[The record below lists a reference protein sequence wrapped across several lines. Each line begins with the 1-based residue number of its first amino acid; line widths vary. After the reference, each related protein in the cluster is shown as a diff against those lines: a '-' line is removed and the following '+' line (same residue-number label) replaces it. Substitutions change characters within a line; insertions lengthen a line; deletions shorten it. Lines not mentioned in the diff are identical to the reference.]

1 MMNLLYVGKGCRIM
15 NDVKSAILFYG
26 KTRIPLPFAEY
37 KKYDVGTGYV
47 ALYDC
52 DEDCCLLCRCLD
64 ESEISYYG
72 DNISRLVIKNG
83 KEEELK
89 TNIKIKEISVII
101 ITSKLKTIEQADNII
116 DSYKKAIDKFDD
128 IDGDN

>member
-83 KEEELK
+83 EENELK
-89 TNIKIKEISVII
+89 TNMITEGITVII
-101 ITSKLKTIEQADNII
+101 ITTRLKNIAEADDVI
-116 DSYKKAIDKFDD
+116 STYKKALD
-128 IDGDN
+128 

>member
-1 MMNLLYVGKGCRIM
+1 M

-83 KEEELK
+83 EENELK
-89 TNIKIKEISVII
+89 TNMITEGITVII
-101 ITSKLKTIEQADNII
+101 ITTRLKNIAEADDVI
-116 DSYKKAIDKFDD
+116 STYKKALD
-128 IDGDN
+128 

>member
-72 DNISRLVIKNG
+72 DNISKLVIKSG
-83 KEEELK
+83 EENELK
-89 TNIKIKEISVII
+89 TNMITEGITVII
-101 ITSKLKTIEQADNII
+101 ITTRLKNIAEADDVI
-116 DSYKKAIDKFDD
+116 STYKKALD
-128 IDGDN
+128 